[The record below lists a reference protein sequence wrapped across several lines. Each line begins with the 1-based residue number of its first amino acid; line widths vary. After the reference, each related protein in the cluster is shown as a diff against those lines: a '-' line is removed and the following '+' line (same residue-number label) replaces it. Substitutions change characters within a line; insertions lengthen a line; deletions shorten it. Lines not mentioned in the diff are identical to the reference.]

1 MPHRNRLAL
10 VLLIA
15 LLVAAFF
22 WLRNLNTPE
31 FASLDA
37 LHVRQKSL
45 GFVPI
50 GRFGDSWPARVVHQ
64 REQDDRI
71 SFSRSNGQ
79 PHTYQGFDGY
89 RLKMIRLISQNGEE
103 VIVVYRSQK
112 TKTDPEPER
121 DDRPLIRKL

>member
-1 MPHRNRLAL
+1 MPNRNRLAL

-15 LLVAAFF
+15 LLVAALF

-31 FASLDA
+31 IASLVA
-37 LHVRQKSL
+37 LNDQQKSL

-50 GRFGDSWPARVVHQ
+50 GHFGDSWPARIIEQ

-71 SFSRSNGQ
+71 SFSRNNGQ

-89 RLKMIRLISQNGEE
+89 RLKMIRLIGRNSGE
-103 VIVVYRSQK
+103 VIVIYRSENP
-112 TKTDPEPER
+112 DSALIPEQG
-121 DDRPLIRKL
+121 DKPLIRRK